1 MTKKEYREIHAHPDT
16 YYAMT
21 QYYFSYQMDLYNL
34 CIYYMLHTYSSW
46 TSEAIFTLNLDSS
59 KRCIC

>member
-21 QYYFSYQMDLYNL
+21 QYYFSYQMDLYKL
-34 CIYYMLHTYSSW
+34 CILYVAY
-46 TSEAIFTLNLDSS
+46 I
-59 KRCIC
+59 